1 MKSGIILAIGGLAFL
16 AGCGDMGDTGSKA
29 PVPAKQ
35 KAPYHIEFATPA
47 AKPNPAGVA
56 IPGINYTAVSKTVE
70 KRAALLVRLDASA
83 RTGDQPARN
92 QMIMGP
98 VDIPDPVGSLP
109 ASYMDLADKG
119 LLKLLTDGCVKG
131 PVKIKVVLV
140 RSSIKPDAG
149 DGEIDAKRLSD
160 WIPTEVAYKNPHP
173 KC

>member
-1 MKSGIILAIGGLAFL
+1 MKSGIIVAIGALAFL
-16 AGCGDMGDTGSKA
+16 AGCGDMGDTASKA
-29 PVPAKQ
+29 PAPAKP
-35 KAPYHIEFATPA
+35 KTPYHIEFATGP
-47 AKPNPAGVA
+47 AKPNPAGVT
-56 IPGINYTAVSKTVE
+56 IPGINYTAVSNTLE
-70 KRAALLVRLDASA
+70 KRAALLVRLDAA
-83 RTGDQPARN
+83 RGTSDQPARN

-160 WIPTEVAYKNPHP
+160 WIPTEVVYKNPHP

>member
-1 MKSGIILAIGGLAFL
+1 MKTGIILAMGGLAFL
-16 AGCGDMGDTGSKA
+16 AGCGDLGDTAPKA
-29 PVPAKQ
+29 PAPSKP
-35 KAPYHIEFATPA
+35 KAPYRIEFATA
-47 AKPNPAGVA
+47 ATKPNPAGVT
-56 IPGINYTAVSKTVE
+56 IPGINYTALSTAVE
-70 KRAALLVRLDASA
+70 KRAVLMVRLDAA
-83 RTGDQPARN
+83 GATGDQPGRN

-98 VDIPDPVGSLP
+98 VDIPDNAGSLP

-119 LLKLLTDGCVKG
+119 LVQLLAGGCVKG

-160 WIPTEVAYKNPHP
+160 WLPTEVVYKNPHP

>member
-16 AGCGDMGDTGSKA
+16 AGCGGMGDTASKA
-29 PVPAKQ
+29 PAAPAKP
-35 KAPYHIEFATPA
+35 KAPYHIEFAPA
-47 AKPNPAGVA
+47 AKPNPTGVS
-56 IPGINYTAVSKTVE
+56 IPGINYTAVSKALE
-70 KRAALLVRLDASA
+70 RRAVLLVRLDDSGGASA
-83 RTGDQPARN
+83 QPAVN

-98 VDIPDPVGSLP
+98 VDIPDTTGSLP
-109 ASYMDLADKG
+109 ASYMELADKG
-119 LLKLLTDGCVKG
+119 LTKLLVDGCKKG